1 LEPVS
6 HSERSPLPAR
16 RRRSGKAGKKGAAKF
31 LNHLENR
38 TSASDSVGF
47 GVSVVDSEEVPLAEL
62 LDAICENGEKVK
74 KEPRRETVFEYKRSV
89 QKLISL
95 VLERAIIV
103 EEQTSSPNILRQ
115 KRFTLIKVIDQKL
128 DRLVSEVLVNQ
139 RDALELLG
147 RIDEINGLLVDL
159 AG

>member
-1 LEPVS
+1 M
-6 HSERSPLPAR
+6 
-16 RRRSGKAGKKGAAKF
+16 
-31 LNHLENR
+31 
-38 TSASDSVGF
+38 
-47 GVSVVDSEEVPLAEL
+47 DSEEVPLAEL